1 MLWSFVI
8 LAQILF
14 LLSLEEWLAYGASS
28 DLAEFGHIGC
38 LYIEVT
44 LPGFE
49 LGTVRY
55 HTKTL
60 ATSQPQGAE
69 IEQF

>member
-1 MLWSFVI
+1 MI
-8 LAQILF
+8 LAQVLF

-49 LGTVRY
+49 LGTVRC
-55 HTKTL
+55 
-60 ATSQPQGAE
+60 QPSALIVFQLQYAQ
-69 IEQF
+69 IEDF